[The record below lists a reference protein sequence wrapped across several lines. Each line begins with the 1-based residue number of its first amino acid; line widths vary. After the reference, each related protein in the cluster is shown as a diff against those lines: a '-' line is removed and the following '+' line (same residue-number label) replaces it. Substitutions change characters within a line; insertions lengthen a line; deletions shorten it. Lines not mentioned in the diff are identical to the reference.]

1 MSKKIFVYD
10 TTLRD
15 GAQAAKISL
24 TADDKLVIAK
34 KLDELG
40 VDYIEGGWP
49 VKGVNE
55 KDLDFF
61 KKAKKLKLK
70 NAKLVSFG
78 STRRVKNNVHQD
90 PFLNT
95 LLEADTPAIT
105 IFGKTWDLHVL
116 KVLNTTHEENLKII
130 KESVEYLKNRKK
142 EIIFDAEHFFDG
154 FRENPEYALMCLK
167 AAEEGGADWITLCDT
182 NGGTTVSEM
191 DRITK
196 NVVENIDIPLGIHT
210 HNDSEL
216 AVANSVIAVNNGITQ
231 VQGTMN
237 GFGERCGNANL
248 VSILPILTLKMDYET
263 IPKKNFKKLT
273 ETAHFVYEIA
283 NITPNDSQPF
293 VGKNAFSHKAGVHAD
308 AVMKEQTSYEHIAP
322 VEVGNQRQ
330 ILMSDQAG
338 MASLLYKAGKLG
350 IRLKRED
357 EKTKELIVAI
367 KKKEAAGFEFEGADA
382 SLELFIKNH
391 ISGKKQSF
399 ELEGYKVIV
408 EEHRGEIFTE
418 ATVKIK
424 VKGEVAHTVAEGNG
438 PVNALDYALRKAI
451 SKFYKKI
458 DEIRLVD
465 FKVRVIEGSSG
476 TGAKVK
482 VFIESSDKSDVWTT
496 VGVSEN
502 MIEASWMALVDSME
516 YKIMKD
522 GR

>member
-1 MSKKIFVYD
+1 MSKKIFIYD

-15 GAQAAKISL
+15 GAQGAKISL
-24 TADDKLVIAK
+24 TAEDKLVIAK

-55 KDLDFF
+55 KDMEFF
-61 KKAKKLKLK
+61 RKVKKLKLK
-70 NAKLVSFG
+70 SAKIAAFG
-78 STRRVKNNVHQD
+78 STRRVKNKVNRD

-95 LLEADTPAIT
+95 LIEADTPVIT
-105 IFGKTWDLHVL
+105 IFGKTWDLHVQ
-116 KVLNTTHEENLKII
+116 KVLNTTNGENLKII
-130 KESVEYLKNRKK
+130 RESVGYLKSKGR

-154 FRENPEYALMCLK
+154 FRANPEYALLCLK
-167 AAEEGGADWITLCDT
+167 AAEEGGADWIVLCDT

-196 NVVENIDIPLGIHT
+196 DVAENVEIPLGIHT

-216 AVANSVIAVNNGITQ
+216 AVANSIIAVNNGYTQ
-231 VQGTMN
+231 VQGTIN

-248 VSILPILTLKMDYET
+248 VSIMPILTLKMDYET
-263 IPKKNFKKLT
+263 IPEKNFKKLS
-273 ETAHFVYEIA
+273 EVSHYIYDIA
-283 NITPNDSQPF
+283 NIPPNDSQPF

-308 AVMKEQTSYEHIAP
+308 AVMKEKTSYEHMEP
-322 VEVGNQRQ
+322 SKVGNQRQ
-330 ILMSDQAG
+330 ILISDQAG
-338 MASLLYKAGKLG
+338 MSSLLYKAKELG
-350 IRLKRED
+350 VRLKREE
-357 EKTKELIVAI
+357 EKTRALILDI
-367 KKKEAAGFEFEGADA
+367 KNKEAAGYEYEGADA
-382 SLELFIKNH
+382 SLELYIRKYV
-391 ISGKKQSF
+391 SGKKAFF
-399 ELEGYKVIV
+399 ELDGYKVIV

-424 VKGEVAHTVAEGNG
+424 VNGETAHTVSEGNG
-438 PVNALDYALRKAI
+438 PVNALDNSLRKAI
-451 SKFYKKI
+451 SKFYKNI
-458 DEIRLVD
+458 NEIRLVD

-482 VFIESSDKSDVWTT
+482 VFIESSDKKDVWTT

-522 GR
+522 KK